1 MSTKLSRKIAKGLK
15 HARKTA
21 SMDEIAARCGVT
33 RAYLLR
39 VSQGTQDPSVTIASR
54 IARGLDLRLEIL
66 EK

>member
-1 MSTKLSRKIAKGLK
+1 MSTKLSRKIAKRLK

-33 RAYLLR
+33 RAYLWR
-39 VSQGTQDPSVTIASR
+39 VSQGTQDPSVSIASR
-54 IARGLDLRLEIL
+54 IARGLDLSHDIR